1 MFRMANKICSKIFQG
16 VFSVVNKVIP
26 HREPMLVKGKGS
38 VSLIPELL
46 NNHDVKAPMI
56 VTGPRVGKSQAV
68 ADLMAKMPHA
78 FLFAEVKSDP
88 PASQI
93 VEMARLYR
101 EHQCDGIV
109 AIGGGSNM
117 DAAKAMGSLIVR
129 PNKTVQELDGLLKVR
144 KKLPY
149 FVAVPTTAGTASEC
163 TIAAVVTDDTIG
175 RKYAI
180 TDLVLCPD
188 VAVLD
193 AEMTLSMP
201 PALTAYTGMDAL
213 THAVEAY
220 LNTPYHISNTKQMAE
235 SAIRDIFTYLPRAY
249 QNGNDIEA
257 REKMLQASYNA
268 GVAFTVAG
276 VGYVHAIAHTFGGQ
290 YHIQHG
296 LANAVILPH
305 VLEAYRPKADKA
317 LAHLTDLL
325 HLDAQGIDKAS
336 AFIEAVRQMNRMM
349 EIPEKFNVLQEENLN
364 KMTAWADKEANP
376 LYPCP
381 VFFDREAFAHIMRI
395 VG

>member
-1 MFRMANKICSKIFQG
+1 MANKLFCKIFQG
-16 VFSVVNKVIP
+16 VYAVVNQIIP
-26 HREPMLVKGKGS
+26 HRQPVLVKGRGCS
-38 VSLIPELL
+38 SLIPELL
-46 NNHDVKAPMI
+46 SDHDVKRPMI
-56 VTGPRVGKSQAV
+56 VTGPRVGKSPLVASLLEAMPQAY
-68 ADLMAKMPHA
+68 
-78 FLFAEVKSDP
+78 LFSEVLSDP

-93 VEMARLYR
+93 MKMAELYKQ
-101 EHQCDGIV
+101 HQCDGIV

-129 PNKTVQELDGLLKVR
+129 PNKTVQELDGVLKVR
-144 KKLPY
+144 RKLPF
-149 FVAVPTTAGTASEC
+149 FVAVPTTAGTGSEC

-180 TDLVLCPD
+180 ADFALCPD

-193 AEMTLSMP
+193 PDLTASLP
-201 PALTAYTGMDAL
+201 AALTAYTGMDAL
-213 THAVEAY
+213 THAVECY
-220 LNTPYHISNTKQMAE
+220 LNKLYHIQDTKALAL

-249 QNGNDIEA
+249 ADGNDMEA

-268 GVAFTVAG
+268 GIAFTVAG
-276 VGYVHAIAHTFGGQ
+276 VGYVHSIAHAFGGQ

-305 VLEAYRPKADKA
+305 VLEAYRPKADQA
-317 LAHLTDLL
+317 YARLADVLR
-325 HLDAQGIDKAS
+325 LDCQGGDKAS
-336 AFIEAVRQMNRMM
+336 AFIEAIRQLNKRLD
-349 EIPEKFNVLQEENLN
+349 IPEKFNVLEESNVE
-364 KMTAWADKEANP
+364 KMAAWADKDAHP

-381 VFFDREAFAHIMRI
+381 VFFKKEDFARIMRI